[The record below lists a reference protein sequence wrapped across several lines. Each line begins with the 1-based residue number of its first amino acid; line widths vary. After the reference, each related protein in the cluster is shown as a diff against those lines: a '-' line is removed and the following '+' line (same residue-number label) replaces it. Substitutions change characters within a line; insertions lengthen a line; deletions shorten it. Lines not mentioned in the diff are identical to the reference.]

1 MLAIITRSG
10 KFDWLNQQWNKK
22 DKRKTMSNLNNEN
35 LDQKEKKKFIL
46 LVVLFCSVLI
56 INEAIAQNVP
66 VSELTGN
73 KYAFQNLKLAL
84 SSDNCSVKRN
94 AIYLIG
100 KYKIA
105 EGEYILEKMLR
116 TEKDPCSRILITL
129 VLLELNEPKGLIA
142 LKELAKINL
151 SKDDKRLAA
160 YTFNEYLTNDMELK
174 EEDQK

>member
-1 MLAIITRSG
+1 M
-10 KFDWLNQQWNKK
+10 K
-22 DKRKTMSNLNNEN
+22 DEGMG
-35 LDQKEKKKFIL
+35 QKEKRKFVL
-46 LVVLFCSVLI
+46 LIILFCSVLI
-56 INEAIAQNVP
+56 FNEAIAQNVP
-66 VSELTGN
+66 VSKLTSN

-100 KYKIA
+100 EYKIA

-142 LKELAKINL
+142 LKELAKANL
-151 SKDDKRLAA
+151 NKDAKRLAA
-160 YTFNEYLTNDMELK
+160 YTFNEYLINDLELR
-174 EEDQK
+174 EEEQKQY

>member
-1 MLAIITRSG
+1 LIGSINNGTR
-10 KFDWLNQQWNKK
+10 KIR
-22 DKRKTMSNLNNEN
+22 RKTMSNLNNEN
-35 LDQKEKKKFIL
+35 LGQKEKKKFIL
-46 LVVLFCSVLI
+46 LIVLFCSVLI

-116 TEKDPCSRILITL
+116 IEKDPCSRILITL
-129 VLLELNEPKGLIA
+129 VLLELNEPKGLLA
-142 LKELAKINL
+142 LKELAKTELNAE
-151 SKDDKRLAA
+151 SRRLATF
-160 YTFNEYLTNDMELK
+160 TFNEYLKNDMETIEVK
-174 EEDQK
+174 P

>member
-1 MLAIITRSG
+1 
-10 KFDWLNQQWNKK
+10 
-22 DKRKTMSNLNNEN
+22 MSNLNNEIIG
-35 LDQKEKKKFIL
+35 QKEKKKFVL
-46 LVVLFCSVLI
+46 LIILFCSVLI

-105 EGEYILEKMLR
+105 EGEIILEEMLKA
-116 TEKDPCSRILITL
+116 EKDPCSRILITL
-129 VLLELNEPKGLIA
+129 VLLELNEAKGLVA
-142 LKELAKINL
+142 LKELAKTEL
-151 SKDDKRLAA
+151 KEDTKRLATS
-160 YTFNEYLTNDMELK
+160 TFHEFLINDNELMDER
-174 EEDQK
+174 

>member
-1 MLAIITRSG
+1 
-10 KFDWLNQQWNKK
+10 
-22 DKRKTMSNLNNEN
+22 MSNLNNESIG
-35 LDQKEKKKFIL
+35 QKEKKKFVL
-46 LVVLFCSVLI
+46 LIILFCSALI
-56 INEAIAQNVP
+56 FNEAIAQNVP
-66 VSELTGN
+66 VSKLTSN
-73 KYAFQNLKLAL
+73 KYVFQNLKLAL
-84 SSDNCSVKRN
+84 SSENCSVKRN

-142 LKELAKINL
+142 LKELAKANL
-151 SKDDKRLAA
+151 NKDVKRLAA
-160 YTFNEYLTNDMELK
+160 YTFNEYLINDLELR

>member
-1 MLAIITRSG
+1 MEQESLR
-10 KFDWLNQQWNKK
+10 
-22 DKRKTMSNLNNEN
+22 RKTMSNLNNESIG
-35 LDQKEKKKFIL
+35 QKEKKKFVL
-46 LVVLFCSVLI
+46 LIILFCSVLI
-56 INEAIAQNVP
+56 FNEAIAQNVP
-66 VSELTGN
+66 VSKLTSN

-142 LKELAKINL
+142 LKELAKANL
-151 SKDDKRLAA
+151 NKDAKRLAA
-160 YTFNEYLTNDMELK
+160 YTFNEYLINDLELR
-174 EEDQK
+174 EEEQKQY

>member
-1 MLAIITRSG
+1 MP
-10 KFDWLNQQWNKK
+10 
-22 DKRKTMSNLNNEN
+22 NLNNESLGQN
-35 LDQKEKKKFIL
+35 EKKKFVLLIL
-46 LVVLFCSVLI
+46 LFCSVLI

-73 KYAFQNLKLAL
+73 KYALQNLKQAL

-105 EGEYILEKMLR
+105 EGEYILEKMLGI
-116 TEKDPCSRILITL
+116 EKDPCSRILITL
-129 VLLELNEPKGLIA
+129 VLLELNEPKGVIA
-142 LKELAKINL
+142 LKELAKVNL
-151 SKDDKRLAA
+151 NKDAKRLAA
-160 YTFNEYLTNDMELK
+160 YTFNEYLINDLDLK

>member
-1 MLAIITRSG
+1 
-10 KFDWLNQQWNKK
+10 
-22 DKRKTMSNLNNEN
+22 MSNLNNEIIG
-35 LDQKEKKKFIL
+35 QKEKKKFVL
-46 LVVLFCSVLI
+46 LIILFCSVLI

-105 EGEYILEKMLR
+105 EGEIILEEMLKA
-116 TEKDPCSRILITL
+116 EKDPCSRILITL
-129 VLLELNEPKGLIA
+129 VLLELNEAKGLVA
-142 LKELAKINL
+142 LKELAK
-151 SKDDKRLAA
+151 
-160 YTFNEYLTNDMELK
+160 TELK
-174 EEDQK
+174 EDTKRFATSTFHEFLINDNELMDER